1 MQEYALLVAI
11 DIKVLQ
17 ERLNALGA
25 AGWELVYINSHFI
38 SYQPLQPGEGRAGG
52 GPAGGPAENGYV
64 QWNAAMKRSKV
75 GPDWNK
81 APPQ

>member
-1 MQEYALLVAI
+1 MNEYALLVAI
-11 DIKVLQ
+11 DSKVLQ

-25 AGWELVYINSHFI
+25 AGWELVYINSHFVG
-38 SYQPLQPGEGRAGG
+38 YAGVS
-52 GPAGGPAENGYV
+52 GPSENGYV
-64 QWNAAMKRSKV
+64 QWNAAMKRSKA